1 MSRPRIHFYFHGVD
15 VTNNSALSSKA
26 SKGVNTSSMT
36 QATSSNQPQSKSS
49 SASSSSQN
57 ASATLLPIV
66 SSAVCDGSDYMSLPS
81 SETIPV
87 LTPYTIVF
95 AWTAGDYTN
104 DAYLISSNSND
115 AHYGIE
121 AGGDAII
128 AKPNGSKA
136 AAAARRYG
144 INDTNNGTVAYT
156 FGSDVETLV
165 IVNNGDLSLDFYNID
180 GDKIASVTNSLG
192 MNSSFPID
200 HFLGK
205 SDGTKGLNAEILDI
219 AVYSSVQFN
228 EGTAQAYGNWA
239 KGLKDLS

>member
-1 MSRPRIHFYFHGVD
+1 MSRPRLHYNFYGSD
-15 VTNNSALSSKA
+15 VTNNTALSSKD
-26 SKGVNTSSMT
+26 SKGSVVKSMT
-36 QATSSNQPQSKSS
+36 QATSGNQPQSK
-49 SASSSSQN
+49 AVATSSSSQN
-57 ASATLLPIV
+57 ASATLLPII
-66 SSAVCDGSDYMSLPS
+66 SSAACDGSDFMSLAS
-81 SETIPV
+81 SETLPT

-104 DAYLISSNSND
+104 DTYLISSSSND

-121 AGGDAII
+121 AGGGAII

-136 AAAARRYG
+136 AAAARRYA
-144 INDTNNGTVAYT
+144 INDTSNGTVSYT

-192 MNSSFPID
+192 MTASFPID

-219 AVYSSVQFN
+219 AVYSNVQFD
-228 EGTAQAYGNWA
+228 EGAAEGYGNLI
-239 KGLKDLS
+239 KGLKDQ